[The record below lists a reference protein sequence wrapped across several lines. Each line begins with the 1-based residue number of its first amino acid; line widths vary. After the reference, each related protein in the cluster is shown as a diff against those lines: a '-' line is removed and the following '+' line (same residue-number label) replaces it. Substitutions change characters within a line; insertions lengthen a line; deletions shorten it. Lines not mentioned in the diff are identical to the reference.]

1 MTYGFQRVILGYIT
15 VPRYFIETYTE
26 LWNMP
31 FSCFCLLFWYIWIK
45 LDNGL
50 NKLDNGLNKDNI
62 FCLNKWKGTW
72 KKIWF
77 VLLLI
82 YYKGC
87 VKRFIFNQFLTFS
100 KVLKNILKN
109 GPERRDCPLTIRR
122 CSSQAEGGA
131 ERVSIGDITITVK
144 QPKNVVVVPVKY
156 IQDKPSQSVL
166 HHLKWIMQKDGLRQ
180 DVFLIGKQY
189 H

>member
-1 MTYGFQRVILGYIT
+1 MQL
-15 VPRYFIETYTE
+15 
-26 LWNMP
+26 
-31 FSCFCLLFWYIWIK
+31 SCFCLLFWYIWIK

-50 NKLDNGLNKDNI
+50 NNDNI
-62 FCLNKWKGTW
+62 FCKNKWKETW
-72 KKIWF
+72 KKF
-77 VLLLI
+77 LI
-82 YYKGC
+82 
-87 VKRFIFNQFLTFS
+87 RFIIDLFFNQFLTFS